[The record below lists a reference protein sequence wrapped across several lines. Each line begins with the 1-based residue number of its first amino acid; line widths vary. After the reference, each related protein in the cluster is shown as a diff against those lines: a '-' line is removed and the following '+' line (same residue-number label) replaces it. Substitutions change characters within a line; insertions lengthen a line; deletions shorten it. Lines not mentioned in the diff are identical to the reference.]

1 MSEMREPVIRGL
13 TLGGFRSIA
22 AARIDLDNPTFLVGR
37 NGSGKSNVVDAFTLL
52 AEATSSS
59 LSSAINKRGGTAG
72 VFHRTTSSE
81 PPLDFG
87 MNVEFGQIDAQ
98 TESGRFAFLARAL
111 REDRGYKVV
120 REICEVRGTIPAS
133 YDRQGGLSLPSLK
146 LPTPHT
152 DPSSLLLPAAGG
164 LEAFNPI
171 LRTLSNIRTYTIE
184 PDKIRGSQSS
194 DQGSSLLSH
203 GENAASVLREIQSKS
218 PEDLEQIQ
226 EFLTASLPYE
236 IRAQTVQYGPHP
248 QLSLEFRQISARGPL
263 DLSATGV
270 SDGTLRLLGLLL
282 AVFQTPP
289 PPVILIEEPEVSLH
303 PGNLG
308 LVMDLIKVAS
318 HRSQVIVT
326 THSPELLDS
335 AKWIEDRH
343 LRIVYWEDGSTR
355 ISRIGRASREALKE
369 HLMGAGE
376 LFRSNLL
383 DNPPPVTEEET
394 AVTLFEALP

>member
-1 MSEMREPVIRGL
+1 MSEMREPVIRSL

-22 AARIDLDNPTFLVGR
+22 AARIMLDNPTFLVGR
-37 NGSGKSNVVDAFTLL
+37 NGSGKSNVVDAFALL

-59 LSSAINKRGGTAG
+59 LSSAISKRGGAAV
-72 VFHRTTSSE
+72 VFHRTTSAE
-81 PPLDFG
+81 PSLDFG
-87 MNVEFGQIDAQ
+87 LDVQFGRIDAQ
-98 TESGRFAFLARAL
+98 AESGRFAFLARAL
-111 REDRGYKVV
+111 RGDRGYKVI
-120 REICEVRGTIPAS
+120 REVCEVRGTIPAS
-133 YDRQGGLSLPSLK
+133 YDRQGGLSLPGLD

-171 LRTLSNIRTYTIE
+171 LRTLSNIRAYMIE
-184 PDKIRGSQSS
+184 PDKLRGAQSS
-194 DQGSSLLSH
+194 DKGSSLLPH
-203 GENAASVLREIQSKS
+203 GENAASVLREIQSNS

-236 IRAQTVQYGPHP
+236 IRAQAVQYGA
-248 QLSLEFRQISARGPL
+248 QLSLEFLQTSQRGSL
-263 DLSATGV
+263 DLAPSGV

-282 AVFQTPP
+282 AVFQNPA

-355 ISRIGRASREALKE
+355 ISRIGRASHEALKE

-383 DNPPPVTEEET
+383 DNPPPVAKEET
-394 AVTLFEALP
+394 EVTLFEALP